1 MRNYNNN
8 ILKASK
14 QSEKMK
20 LHSDF
25 KKSIEII
32 RSYPLLVQYI
42 KLSEITYD
50 WFDTM
55 YDKTKDIEIKEMK
68 AKFVFDSIRNFEIY
82 SENGDD
88 NGLKPLINHLIDS
101 FPQMFK
107 I

>member
-1 MRNYNNN
+1 
-8 ILKASK
+8 
-14 QSEKMK
+14 
-20 LHSDF
+20 
-25 KKSIEII
+25 
-32 RSYPLLVQYI
+32 
-42 KLSEITYD
+42 
-50 WFDTM
+50 M